1 MSRSV
6 YNEVAPFPAE
16 WLRNLE
22 RAGHIA
28 PGVVLERDIRDITPA
43 ELAGFTQAHFF
54 AGIGVWSHA
63 LRLAGWPDDAP
74 VWTGSCPCQP
84 FSTAGRGD
92 GFDDERHLWP
102 DWFRLIR
109 ECRPG
114 VVFGEQVASPDGI
127 DWLDAVHA
135 DLEGIGYTVGAAVLP
150 AAGVG
155 APHGRHRTFFVAVSD
170 MQRRKGVGVRVQP
183 RKSRLA
189 GAQAAG
195 RGDDGRVA
203 DAMQSGWTERR
214 TEPGNGPSSG
224 GGAHGGLSSDA
235 VELGDGRGSGLAL
248 RLEHHG
254 RFRALRLQGQTV
266 ATTGDFRGATRGFWG
281 GADWL
286 LCRDPEGP
294 RLRPVERGAFPLVDG
309 APGRVGG
316 VHAYGN
322 AIVPQ
327 VAAAFIG
334 AVMEILQ

>member
-1 MSRSV
+1 MSAL
-6 YNEVAPFPAE
+6 YNEIAPFPAE

-28 PGVVLERDIRDITPA
+28 PGVVVERDIRDIAPA

-63 LRLAGWPDDAP
+63 LRLAGWPDSTP

-84 FSTAGRGD
+84 FSTAGKGA

-127 DWLDAVHA
+127 EWLDAVHA
-135 DLEGIGYTVGAAVLP
+135 DLEGAGYTVGAAVLP

-155 APHGRHRTFFVAVSD
+155 APHGRHRTFFVAISD
-170 MQRRKGVGVRVQP
+170 LQRRQGLGVRVQP
-183 RKSRLA
+183 REPRCA
-189 GAQAAG
+189 GDEAPG
-195 RGDDGRVA
+195 CGETRGVA
-203 DAMQSGWTERR
+203 DASSDGLGQGGEGSGRR
-214 TEPGNGPSSG
+214 RQRHRDHGEPVGLGDSG
-224 GGAHGGLSSDA
+224 GA
-235 VELGDGRGSGLAL
+235 GLAL
-248 RLEHHG
+248 RLEQLG

-266 ATTGDFRGATRGFWG
+266 AQTGAFRGATRGFWG

-286 LCRDPEGP
+286 LCRDEEGP

-309 APGRVGG
+309 SPGRVGG

-322 AIVPQ
+322 AIVAQ
-327 VAAAFIG
+327 VAAGFIG
-334 AVMEILQ
+334 VVMDEIGGLS

>member
-114 VVFGEQVASPDGI
+114 VVFGEQVTSPDGI

-183 RKSRLA
+183 RESRLA
-189 GAQAAG
+189 GVEASG
-195 RGDDGRVA
+195 RGAVGGVA
-203 DAMQSGWTERR
+203 DS
-214 TEPGNGPSSG
+214 N
-224 GGAHGGLSSDA
+224 
-235 VELGDGRGSGLAL
+235 GRGSGRNGRGHGLPQAQGAAERREL